1 MKFILRQL
9 ANLRQY
15 VLGLSSD
22 EYKSDHK
29 DENQRLDSNS
39 YQSSP
44 DVHVRTKSIYPQQ
57 RHSPVQFRFPII
69 PDHLNSEESPIKQD
83 KTPSKSNGGLQPNHP
98 LHSQGSNENH
108 KKLNRPENVKS
119 PTPVKQPFKLTEI
132 VSPIHGK
139 QLVANKDTTK
149 KDFSNPVQKVQ
160 VVDKA
165 KLSAAFKGFEQLN
178 NTKNPYPA
186 LKPETSQTV
195 TMGSLPLSEPEI
207 NKNVKTILTT
217 VTEELSSANLPIGES
232 PLLQE
237 DLEEKETSAASEEGT
252 VLNRSGVP
260 IVDIESQAAIPSMD
274 NPAHNSIRSGEYR
287 KISQLSQLKQDAEEQ
302 QQSKNKSEDV
312 NETEPV
318 VLPKSLYSIP
328 RDDDSYKENLLL
340 HAPIVSKLQSEKHAE
355 PIIKKDSVSNR
366 TTGNSSYCLP
376 EYSLLNEEPVIEN
389 IDYLHT
395 DDQMDKLAVTL
406 ESFNVKAEVI
416 GAVKGPTVTRY
427 ELQPAPGVKVNK
439 FTTLIDD
446 IKLALA
452 AKDIRMEAPIPGRS
466 AIGIEVPN
474 DVNLPVYI
482 RPIIES
488 DEFLSHSSPLA
499 IALGRDIAGQ
509 PIVGDLKKMPH
520 GLIAGSTG
528 SGKSVCINSII
539 ISLLYKS
546 TPADVRLI
554 LIDPKVVELAPYNHI
569 PHLLTPV
576 VTDPK
581 QATAALKWAV
591 GEMDRRY
598 ELFADSGA
606 REIER
611 YNEQGRQQDRDKL
624 PYIVIII
631 DELAD
636 LMMVAPGDVEESICR
651 IAQKARACGIH
662 LVVATQ
668 RPSVDVITGLIK
680 ANIPTRVAFAV
691 SSQADSRTILD
702 TGGAERLLGKG
713 DMLYYPS
720 GIAKPIRVQGNF
732 VSDDEIERVVEH
744 VRREQQVH
752 FLFDKEELSKVSIG
766 GPDNDDELF
775 EEALLFVI
783 EQGHASS
790 SSLQRKFRIGY
801 NRAARLVDMMESE
814 SFISGQS
821 GSKPREVLIS
831 MDDYL
836 DMFG

>member
-29 DENQRLDSNS
+29 DEHQRVDSNS

-83 KTPSKSNGGLQPNHP
+83 KTPRKSNGGLQPNHP

-108 KKLNRPENVKS
+108 KKLNRPANVKS
-119 PTPVKQPFKLTEI
+119 PAPVKQPFKLTEI

-139 QLVANKDTTK
+139 QLVANKEKTK
-149 KDFSNPVQKVQ
+149 KDFSNSVQKVQ

-165 KLSAAFKGFEQLN
+165 KLSAVFKGFEQLN
-178 NTKNPYPA
+178 NTKNTYPEIN
-186 LKPETSQTV
+186 PETSQTL
-195 TMGSLPLSEPEI
+195 TMGSLPVSKPEM
-207 NKNVKTILTT
+207 NDNVKTIPTI
-217 VTEELSSANLPIGES
+217 VTEESNRAKLPIVES

-237 DLEEKETSAASEEGT
+237 DVEEKETPAASKEDAI
-252 VLNRSGVP
+252 LNGSGVP
-260 IVDIESQAAIPSMD
+260 IVDIESQAAIPSMG
-274 NPAHNSIRSGEYR
+274 NPTPTTITSGEY
-287 KISQLSQLKQDAEEQ
+287 KQISQPSQLKQDAEENQ
-302 QQSKNKSEDV
+302 EPINKYEHV
-312 NETEPV
+312 NETESV
-318 VLPKSLYSIP
+318 VLPKSLELFS
-328 RDDDSYKENLLL
+328 
-340 HAPIVSKLQSEKHAE
+340 HAPIATKLQTEKHAE
-355 PIIKKDSVSNR
+355 PILKKDSVSNR

-376 EYSLLNEEPVIEN
+376 EYRLLNEEPVIEN

-474 DVNLPVYI
+474 EVNLPVYI

-539 ISLLYKS
+539 VSLLYKS

-744 VRREQQVH
+744 VRRQQQVH